1 VSIVYPE
8 KSFAVMGA
16 CLEACREKGYEF
28 LEAVCQQC
36 LEIEF
41 GYRHIPC
48 KPRPSLPITYKGG
61 PLKIRYTPDS
71 DSDSGVYRI
80 QSGAGWAW
88 RPTPTG
94 RRFGDQGINY
104 CRPVGAGLLAGALC
118 ESARMVHAVRSV
130 AAFQCLNHRYS
141 GLHLLRQDHCRIEGS
156 LGAHG

>member
-94 RRFGDQGINY
+94 RRFGDQRNNN
-104 CRPVGAGLLAGALC
+104 CRPDWAPA
-118 ESARMVHAVRSV
+118 SWPARCAKVRGWYTQSDPSPLSSV
-130 AAFQCLNHRYS
+130 
-141 GLHLLRQDHCRIEGS
+141 
-156 LGAHG
+156 